1 MVMASTFFYTQ
12 HGLIMLINFAG
23 HELLLWVSCFFPIE
37 EALGKAHA
45 FFMILKFAEQNY
57 NYFFHVFFLH
67 FRKLGT
73 KIYKNQMP
81 TIMSCLFKKN
91 IINAIFLKDS
101 MLLLTNHT
109 LVMIR
114 NFAGPNNNCLFY
126 PLSRFQKLQNFVIR
140 HFDLI
145 NAICGW
151 LAYLLRNTL
160 DMMRNYARPILRRC
174 RYFSLFNRLKERNLK
189 LRHFH
194 ETSISFQTQHTL

>member
-1 MVMASTFFYTQ
+1 MVIASTFFQTQ

-23 HELLLWVSCFFPIE
+23 HELLLWVSCFFPIG
-37 EALGKAHA
+37 EALEKAHA
-45 FFMILKFAEQNY
+45 
-57 NYFFHVFFLH
+57 
-67 FRKLGT
+67 
-73 KIYKNQMP
+73 
-81 TIMSCLFKKN
+81 
-91 IINAIFLKDS
+91 FLKDS

-109 LVMIR
+109 LIMIR

-126 PLSRFQKLQNFVIR
+126 PLSRFQKLQNCVIR

-145 NAICGW
+145 HAICG
-151 LAYLLRNTL
+151 LLTYLLRNTL

-194 ETSISFQTQHTL
+194 EDKHIISDSAYFMIKKSCWTQ